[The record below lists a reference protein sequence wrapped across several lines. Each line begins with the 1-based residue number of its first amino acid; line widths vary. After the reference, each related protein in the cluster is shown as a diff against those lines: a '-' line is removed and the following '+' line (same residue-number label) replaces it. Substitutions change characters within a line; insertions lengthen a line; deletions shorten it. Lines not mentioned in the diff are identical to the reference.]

1 MRRVVVTG
9 LGVVSPIGNNVKS
22 AWQAAVS
29 GKSGIRRITKFDAG
43 SYPVNIAGEVSDF
56 DLGSL
61 FSPKESRNMDTFI
74 HFGLAAGAEAFKDS
88 GFEICEK
95 TQFRVGAMI
104 GSGIGGLPLI
114 EKTYE
119 TLSEKGPKRISP
131 FFVPGSIIN
140 MISGHLSIKYGLKG
154 PNLATV
160 TACTSGL
167 HAIGLAYRLIQ
178 TGDADAMLAG
188 GSEST
193 VSPLGIGGFAAA
205 RALSTREC
213 EPEVASRPFDKL
225 RDGFVLGEGAGVLFL
240 ESYESA
246 VKRNARVYAEI
257 IGFGMSGDAFHMT
270 APDSE
275 GATRCMEAALTDAKI
290 NSSDIGY
297 INAHGTSTQVGDK
310 NETVAISQTFM
321 TSISDLLIS
330 STKSM
335 TGHLLGGAGGLES
348 VFTVLSVFNDVVPPT
363 INLEFPDEECNL
375 DYCANDAR
383 DKKINFA
390 LKNNF
395 GFGGTNGS
403 LIFKKIGVNL

>member
-9 LGVVSPIGNNVKS
+9 LGVVSPIGNNVKH

-29 GKSGIRRITKFDAG
+29 GQSGIRRITKFDAS
-43 SYPVNIAGEVSDF
+43 SYPVQIAGEVSDF
-56 DLGSL
+56 NLDGL

-74 HFGLAAGAEAFKDS
+74 HFGLAAGTEAFMDS
-88 GFEICEK
+88 GFEISEK
-95 TQFRVGAMI
+95 NQFRVGAMI

-114 EKTYE
+114 EKTHE
-119 TLSEKGPKRISP
+119 TLSKKGARRISP

-140 MISGHLSIKYGLKG
+140 MISGHLSIKHGLKG

-178 TGDADAMLAG
+178 TGDTDAMLAG

-213 EPEVASRPFDKL
+213 EPENASRPFDKL

-257 IGFGMSGDAFHMT
+257 VGFGMSGDAFHMT

-275 GATRCMEAALTDAKI
+275 GAMRCMRTAAD
-290 NSSDIGY
+290 
-297 INAHGTSTQVGDK
+297 Q
-310 NETVAISQTFM
+310 
-321 TSISDLLIS
+321 
-330 STKSM
+330 
-335 TGHLLGGAGGLES
+335 
-348 VFTVLSVFNDVVPPT
+348 
-363 INLEFPDEECNL
+363 
-375 DYCANDAR
+375 CANQC
-383 DKKINFA
+383 
-390 LKNNF
+390 F
-395 GFGGTNGS
+395 GCFLYQRTWDFNAS
-403 LIFKKIGVNL
+403 WRQE

>member
-1 MRRVVVTG
+1 MTG
-9 LGVVSPIGNNVKS
+9 LGIVSPIGNNVKS
-22 AWQAAVS
+22 SWQAAVS
-29 GKSGIRRITKFDAG
+29 GHSGIRRITKFDAS
-43 SYPVNIAGEVSDF
+43 SYPVRIAGEVSGF

-74 HFGLAAGAEAFKDS
+74 HFGLAAGSEAFMDS

-95 TQFRVGAMI
+95 TQFRVGTMI

-114 EKTYE
+114 EKTHE
-119 TLSEKGPKRISP
+119 TLSKKGARRISP

-213 EPEVASRPFDKL
+213 EPENASRPFDKL
-225 RDGFVLGEGAGVLFL
+225 RDGFVLGEGAGILFL

-257 IGFGMSGDAFHMT
+257 VGFGMSGDAFHMT
-270 APDSE
+270 APDSD
-275 GATRCMEAALTDAKI
+275 GAKRCMQAALTDAKI
-290 NSSDIGY
+290 NASDVGY
-297 INAHGTSTQVGDK
+297 INAHGTSTPVGDK
-310 NETVAISQTFM
+310 NETVAISYTFN
-321 TSISDLLIS
+321 SSLSDLLIS

-348 VFTVLSVFNDVVPPT
+348 VFTVLSIFNDVVPPT
-363 INLEFPDEECNL
+363 INLDFPDEECNL
-375 DYCANDAR
+375 DYCANEAR

-403 LIFKKIGVNL
+403 LIFKKIGVDL